1 MWEVE
6 FFVKDNG
13 RCPVEEFLAELSPK
27 KDLLYINNSI
37 KQLEENGNLLR
48 RPHVDFL
55 KDGIWELRVKT
66 INGNF
71 RFFYFFFDKDKI
83 IITHGIKKKS
93 GPVDSKDIERAKEY
107 RAIYLDREGRGR

>member
-6 FFVKDNG
+6 FFEKENG

-27 KDLLYINNSI
+27 KDLPYIYNSL
-37 KQLEENGNLLR
+37 KQLEEHGNLLR
-48 RPHVDFL
+48 RPHVDYL
-55 KDGIWELRVKT
+55 KDDIWELRVKT

-83 IITHGIKKKS
+83 IITHGIKKKTAAVN
-93 GPVDSKDIERAKEY
+93 PKEIDRAKEY
-107 RAIYLDREGRGR
+107 KAGYVERKGRGR

>member
-6 FFVKDNG
+6 FFEKDNG
-13 RCPVEEFLAELSPK
+13 RCPAKEFLAELSPK
-27 KDLLYINNSI
+27 KDLPYIYNSI
-37 KQLEENGNLLR
+37 KQLEEHGYHLK

-55 KDGIWELRVKT
+55 KDDIWELRIKT

-71 RFFYFFFDKDKI
+71 RFFYFFFDKGKI

-93 GPVDSKDIERAKEY
+93 GVVNPKEIEFAKECKV
-107 RAIYLDREGRGR
+107 IYLDRKGRNR